1 MDMKR
6 VLSIAG
12 TDPTG
17 GAGMQADLKTI
28 TAHKMYGMSVIT
40 SLVAQNTMGV
50 YGFIDTPPE
59 FVGKQIDC
67 VMEDIFPD
75 AVKIGMVSAP
85 EIIEVIVSKLLQ
97 YKAKHIVVDPVM
109 VSTSGGKLLSDNAMG
124 ALIGKLIPI
133 AEIITPNI
141 PEAEILCGGGF
152 EIRSR
157 ADMVQAAEKISEFY
171 KGYILVKGGHL
182 ENTSDDLLYF
192 QGKETW
198 YPCEKVDNPN
208 THGTGCTLSSAI
220 ACNLAAGM
228 PVEESVKNAKGYITD
243 ALKAQLNLGKGRGPL
258 NHCCRM

>member
-1 MDMKR
+1 MEMKR

-28 TAHKMYGMSVIT
+28 TAHKMYGMSVIN

-50 YGFIDTPPE
+50 YGFIDTPAD

-85 EIIEVIVSKLLQ
+85 AIIEVIVSKLLQ

-109 VSTSGGKLLSDNAMG
+109 VSTSGGKLLSDNAMD

-133 AEIITPNI
+133 SEMITPNI
-141 PEAEILCGGGF
+141 PEAEILCGSKF
-152 EIRSR
+152 AIHNRQ
-157 ADMVQAAEKISEFY
+157 DMVRAAEKIAEFY
-171 KGYILVKGGHL
+171 TGYILVKGGHL
-182 ENTSDDLLYF
+182 EDASDDLLYY
-192 QGKETW
+192 QGKVIWFT
-198 YPCEKVDNPN
+198 CEKVDNPN

-220 ACNLAAGM
+220 ACGLAGGLNCEDSARM
-228 PVEESVKNAKGYITD
+228 AKEYITGAILD
-243 ALKAQLNLGKGRGPL
+243 GMNLGRGNGPL
-258 NHCCRM
+258 NHMYRI